1 MVHEPNGAKAVR
13 RACSHS
19 SPVLPSPSW
28 PKLHVYGGRDAG
40 SCLRVRLQHH
50 RITTP
55 IPSSPLRQLARRTR
69 LVSPAC
75 SYALPPDSPSPTKVA
90 LQHTY
95 RHHFKFITMEV
106 LLGITGKDFT
116 LIAASKAAM
125 RGATILKASDDK
137 TRVLN
142 THTLMAFS
150 GEAGDTVQFAEYI
163 QANVQL
169 YSMRNNMELSPAA
182 TANFVRGELA
192 SALRSRKPY
201 TVNLLLG
208 GYDTIADKP
217 TLYWI
222 DYLASQAPL
231 PYAAHGYAQYYC
243 LSLLDKHHHP
253 DIDYEQGMKIM
264 RMCTEELKRRLPID
278 FKGVLVKVITKDG
291 INDVEYEDDVK
302 VAIP

>member
-1 MVHEPNGAKAVR
+1 M
-13 RACSHS
+13 
-19 SPVLPSPSW
+19 
-28 PKLHVYGGRDAG
+28 
-40 SCLRVRLQHH
+40 
-50 RITTP
+50 
-55 IPSSPLRQLARRTR
+55 
-69 LVSPAC
+69 
-75 SYALPPDSPSPTKVA
+75 
-90 LQHTY
+90 Y
-95 RHHFKFITMEV
+95 REV

-137 TRVLN
+137 TRALN
-142 THTLMAFS
+142 THTLMTFS
-150 GEAGDTVQFAEYI
+150 GEAGDTVQFAEFI

-169 YSMRNNMELSPAA
+169 YSMRNGMELSPAA

-192 SALRSRKPY
+192 TALRSRRPY

-208 GYDTIADKP
+208 GYDKIADKP

-222 DYLASQAPL
+222 DYLASLAPV

-253 DIDYEQGMKIM
+253 DIDYEKGLKIM

-278 FKGVLVKVITKDG
+278 FKGVFVKVITKDG
-291 INDVEYEDDVK
+291 IKDVEYEDDVK
-302 VAIP
+302 VAVP